1 MTSIVTRTSY
11 TLWLVAGV
19 LSLSSLGLAES
30 SVRAERFEEN
40 PLITVDSSPSLGD
53 NVNGPSLIRVP
64 DWVTNPLGRYYL
76 YFAHHKGHHIRLAYA
91 DSIRGPWKI
100 YEPGVLAVADT
111 AFKRPVPEPDPD
123 VPLYLHVASPDVHI
137 DDQNKRIVMF
147 VHGRWTDGK
156 SVPGFDTRAEYTDW
170 AAKNDYGQR
179 SQSATSED
187 GLQFTAHDI
196 VAKMG
201 YLRGAIQG
209 LGRMRSGH
217 PRARARGY

>member
-1 MTSIVTRTSY
+1 M
-11 TLWLVAGV
+11 
-19 LSLSSLGLAES
+19 
-30 SVRAERFEEN
+30 
-40 PLITVDSSPSLGD
+40 
-53 NVNGPSLIRVP
+53 
-64 DWVTNPLGRYYL
+64 TNPLGRYYL

-156 SVPGFDTRAEYTDW
+156 SVPGFDTRGGVYRLGCQERLW
-170 AAKNDYGQR
+170 AALTVG
-179 SQSATSED
+179 
-187 GLQFTAHDI
+187 H
-196 VAKMG
+196 
-201 YLRGAIQG
+201 
-209 LGRMRSGH
+209 LGR
-217 PRARARGY
+217 RAAIHSA